1 MEDFQFQILPIPE
14 AVSLPDQPSDLVIET
29 FRGCVGQMMKSPVG
43 LDPFQIVP
51 NGPSHGFQF
60 GDPGFLSQA
69 APAMKSHIGMP
80 GVLSR
85 PVDASQGLLK
95 HVCIKEF
102 PELIPDIC
110 QDAFSVFTHLHGSA
124 ER

>member
-1 MEDFQFQILPIPE
+1 
-14 AVSLPDQPSDLVIET
+14 
-29 FRGCVGQMMKSPVG
+29 MMKCPVG

-51 NGPSHGFQF
+51 NGPGHGSQF
-60 GDPGFLSQA
+60 GDSGFLRQT

-102 PELIPDIC
+102 PELIPDIF
-110 QDAFSVFTHLHGSA
+110 QDAFCVFA
-124 ER
+124 

>member
-1 MEDFQFQILPIPE
+1 
-14 AVSLPDQPSDLVIET
+14 
-29 FRGCVGQMMKSPVG
+29 MMKSPVG

-60 GDPGFLSQA
+60 GDSGFLSQA

-110 QDAFSVFTHLHGSA
+110 QDAFSVFTQIFMVLQKDKSQALELAPLRVIQSCRYPSPDSIEFLIH
-124 ER
+124 